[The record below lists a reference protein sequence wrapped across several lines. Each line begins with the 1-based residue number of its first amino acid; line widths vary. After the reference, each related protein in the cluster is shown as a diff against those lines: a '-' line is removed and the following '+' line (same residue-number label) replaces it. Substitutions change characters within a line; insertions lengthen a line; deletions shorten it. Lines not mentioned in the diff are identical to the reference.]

1 MTPEEHARLNNVS
14 DYPQSALIKVSRLR
28 RLIAENGYGIDLL
41 QKGSP
46 ILLIEAA
53 RVTNCLKSKRLAAE
67 LLLEIGIHDSEL
79 CSAYNNLDYK
89 L

>member
-1 MTPEEHARLNNVS
+1 MTSEEHARLNNVS
-14 DYPQSALIKVSRLR
+14 EYSQSALIKVSRLR
-28 RLIAENGYGIDLL
+28 RLIAENGYGVELL

-46 ILLIEAA
+46 VLLIEAA
-53 RVTNCLKSKRLAAE
+53 RVINCMQSKRLAAE

-79 CSAYNNLDYK
+79 CPAYGRLDIR

>member
-53 RVTNCLKSKRLAAE
+53 RAINCMNSKRLAAE
-67 LLLEIGIHDSEL
+67 LLLEIGIRDSEL
-79 CSAYNNLDYK
+79 FSACPVDFK

>member
-1 MTPEEHARLNNVS
+1 MTLEEHARLNNMS

-28 RLIAENGYGIDLL
+28 RLIAEKGYGIELL

-53 RVTNCLKSKRLAAE
+53 RVINCVQSKRLAAE

-79 CSAYNNLDYK
+79 FSACPVDFSL
-89 L
+89 

>member
-1 MTPEEHARLNNVS
+1 MTPEQHARLNNMS

-53 RVTNCLKSKRLAAE
+53 RVINCLKSKRLAAE
-67 LLLEIGIHDSEL
+67 LLLEMGILDSEL
-79 CSAYNNLDYK
+79 CTASPPDFSL
-89 L
+89 

>member
-1 MTPEEHARLNNVS
+1 MTPEEHARLNNMS

-28 RLIAENGYGIDLL
+28 RLVAESGYGFDLC

-53 RVTNCLKSKRLAAE
+53 RVINCLKSKQLAGE
-67 LLLEIGIHDSEL
+67 LLQEIGIHDSEL
-79 CSAYNNLDYK
+79 CS
-89 L
+89 